1 MCGGAKMMAL
11 LAFYALNS
19 TAFFVFLPAGRDIVS
34 WPTPLLPGEELSRPA
49 MDATSKALRPFTWG
63 FTWGDGRDVQG
74 PAPLHVGP
82 QPLHDVL
89 PQDLRQHERRQV
101 RRILGSCLRTGN

>member
-49 MDATSKALRPFTWG
+49 MDATSKALRPFMWG
-63 FTWGDGRDVQG
+63 LNHCMMSVLKIYANMNGDR
-74 PAPLHVGP
+74 
-82 QPLHDVL
+82 
-89 PQDLRQHERRQV
+89 
-101 RRILGSCLRTGN
+101 